1 MVCSLGRGGRPI
13 YGFAANAEKHLH
25 QIRHPGPAT
34 RTIALPAR
42 APGMSDEIHIGAR
55 YYWQRT
61 LSDEELLGPLPEPPE
76 FSEDIAIVRE
86 RIRQTIGKVT
96 VGRAMTIQHP
106 VISRLVA
113 EDEAR
118 REKHQPQHLAQRL
131 SCSLVCARTFGEATP
146 QATGKP
152 VLLSMK
158 LKKDARAMLAY
169 LPGDAFWAIQSRLEA
184 GTLTFVEANYEK
196 PLRGSG
202 HLTALHFFYLL
213 QGCQTRGSRKCSS
226 SIRPWMSGLLPKLL
240 PN

>member
-34 RTIALPAR
+34 RLLGQAPGGQTDENDCAAGAR
-42 APGMSDEIHIGAR
+42 ARDEHIGAR

-202 HLTALHFFYLL
+202 HLTALHFF
-213 QGCQTRGSRKCSS
+213 
-226 SIRPWMSGLLPKLL
+226 
-240 PN
+240 